1 MKKRM
6 RAAAW
11 LLTAVMALGAAGCGN
26 TAETTASPETQEVAT
41 AGETAKQETEAT
53 ETETTETAAGTAA
66 GVSGS
71 YSGSGSGKGGDILV
85 EVTLEDGRLSA
96 ITVTQ
101 HHETEGIAEAIDM
114 LAAEMIAGNTVS
126 VDAVAG
132 ATITSA
138 GFKMAVTQALKSAGI
153 SAGDLAANPAK
164 EEGPRQSV
172 EETHDIIV
180 VGAGGAGFC
189 AAIEAKLAGADVIIL
204 EKLPIAGGNT
214 LLSGAEYAAPGNWLE
229 QKEGI
234 EDSPEQMEEDMLAG
248 GDRLGQPELVEV
260 VAQNALAGAEWLRDE
275 VNVVWEDELMFF
287 GGHSVKRSL
296 IPSGASGVEIIKK
309 EKEKAAELGIP
320 IYYETRATELIT
332 DESGRVIGVKA
343 EGENTDYTFTART
356 VILATGGFGSNM
368 EMRMQYDP
376 KAGEGVLSTNSV
388 GSTGDGI
395 LMAQAVGAGVTGM
408 EYIQTY
414 PICDPLSGALL
425 YFDDARLYGYS
436 VIVNKEGHRFVEE
449 LGRRDEM
456 SQAIVAQT
464 DSCCYELIDQ
474 AAFEASAIEENHG
487 PEIAYLLSHDMLVKA
502 DTLKEAADFFGI
514 DAEALQ
520 ETVDNYN
527 RYVQEG
533 EDPEFNKRSLPSE
546 IGAGPYWIVKAV
558 PAVHHTMGGVCI
570 NPDAQVLDTNGN
582 VIEGLYAAGEVT
594 GGIHGS
600 NRLGSCALAD
610 ITVFGRIAGQN
621 AAAALE
627 D

>member
-1 MKKRM
+1 MRKRM
-6 RAAAW
+6 RATA
-11 LLTAVMALGAAGCGN
+11 LLLAAVMTLGLAGCQN
-26 TAETTASPETQEVAT
+26 TETPSASSAETTAVQET
-41 AGETAKQETEAT
+41 AGLTEAAGT
-53 ETETTETAAGTAA
+53 TQAAQPETTEGAVPD
-66 GVSGS
+66 GVYEGR
-71 YSGSGSGKGGDILV
+71 GDGKGGDILV
-85 EVTLEDGRLSA
+85 EVTIADGRLSA
-96 ITVTQ
+96 IAVKE
-101 HHETEGIAEAIDM
+101 HHETEGIAEAMDM
-114 LAAEMIAGNTVS
+114 LTEEMIAGNTLS
-126 VDAVAG
+126 VDSVAG

-138 GFKMAVTQALKSAGI
+138 GFKLAVTDALKSAGI
-153 SAGDLAANPAK
+153 TADQLTANPPAA
-164 EEGPRQSV
+164 EEPRQSV
-172 EETHDIIV
+172 EETHDIVV

-229 QKEGI
+229 QKENI
-234 EDSPEQMEEDMLAG
+234 EDNPELMKADMLTG
-248 GDRLGQPELVEV
+248 GDNLGQPELVEV
-260 VAQNALAGAEWLRDE
+260 VAENALAGAEWLRDE

-296 IPSGASGVEIIKK
+296 IPQGASGVEIIR
-309 EKEKAAELGIP
+309 KEKAKAEELGIP

-332 DESGRVIGVKA
+332 DESGRVTGVRA
-343 EGENTDYTFTART
+343 EGADADYTFSANA
-356 VILATGGFGSNM
+356 VILATGGFGSNL
-368 EMRMQYDP
+368 EMRTQYDP
-376 KAGEGVLSTNSV
+376 NAGAGVLSTNSV

-395 LMAQAVGAGVTGM
+395 LMAQAIGADVTGM

-464 DSCCYELIDQ
+464 DGCCYELIDQ

-487 PEIAYLLSHDMLVKA
+487 PEVAYLLNHNMLVKA
-502 DTLKEAADFFGI
+502 DTLQEAADFFGI
-514 DAEALQ
+514 DAQALQ

-533 EDPEFNKRSLPSE
+533 EDPEFHKRSLPTE
-546 IGAGPYWIVKAV
+546 IGEGPYWIVKAV
-558 PAVHHTMGGVCI
+558 PAVHHTMGGICI
-570 NPDAQVLDTNGN
+570 NTDAQVLDTEGN

-621 AAAALE
+621 AAK
-627 D
+627 